1 MLRRIPVTPLVYLA
15 ILLTTLFADGS
26 WAAAPDE
33 SMEILLK
40 PNPTSSSPIPDV
52 NKAKPRDSHRTRRA
66 AVYGPV
72 LPFVPPPAV
81 AYVPPPAMAYVP
93 PPPVVYGPS
102 PAAIFP
108 LPPVS
113 KVKAG
118 GVGFPVIP
126 DCILPTPAMGQWEM
140 EAGVIFARLRGK
152 VTCNPNAYAT
162 GYGSGLCS
170 LLYFTGYS
178 VYGQD
183 IDFTGILGLPVHQAV
198 GTFSA
203 RYQFRPNWA
212 FRYQVLGFE
221 ANSSGM
227 GDLWAYTGYN
237 MNTKWNHYYHRFGLI
252 YDAVRNY
259 KARLSVFADWVHT
272 DDTITINSSV
282 YTSYYGTPKWG
293 KNGDSM
299 IAGLELQRCIRAFAN
314 GGTLSLDCRAGGI
327 FLDNV
332 EGSDLEAGARY
343 SIPLNC
349 GRSGYVKGGYRV
361 VDIKKSQSDFAFNQ
375 ALEGGFMSFG
385 FIF

>member
-1 MLRRIPVTPLVYLA
+1 
-15 ILLTTLFADGS
+15 
-26 WAAAPDE
+26 
-33 SMEILLK
+33 
-40 PNPTSSSPIPDV
+40 
-52 NKAKPRDSHRTRRA
+52 
-66 AVYGPV
+66 
-72 LPFVPPPAV
+72 
-81 AYVPPPAMAYVP
+81 
-93 PPPVVYGPS
+93 
-102 PAAIFP
+102 
-108 LPPVS
+108 
-113 KVKAG
+113 
-118 GVGFPVIP
+118 
-126 DCILPTPAMGQWEM
+126 M

-272 DDTITINSSV
+272 DDTITINCSV
-282 YTSYYGTPKWG
+282 CTSYYGTPKWG

>member
-52 NKAKPRDSHRTRRA
+52 NKAKPRDSHRTKRA

-81 AYVPPPAMAYVP
+81 AYVP

-118 GVGFPVIP
+118 WVGFPVIP

>member
-52 NKAKPRDSHRTRRA
+52 NKAKPRDSHRRKRA

-81 AYVPPPAMAYVP
+81 AYVP

-118 GVGFPVIP
+118 WVGFPVIP

>member
-52 NKAKPRDSHRTRRA
+52 NKAKPRDHHRTKRS
-66 AVYGPV
+66 AVYGT
-72 LPFVPPPAV
+72 AV
-81 AYVPPPAMAYVP
+81 AYVPPPAVAYGPPPAIYVP
-93 PPPVVYGPS
+93 PPPLVYGPS
-102 PAAIFP
+102 PAAMFP
-108 LPPVS
+108 LPAVS
-113 KVKAG
+113 KVKAAWL
-118 GVGFPVIP
+118 GFPLV

-152 VTCNPNAYAT
+152 VTCSPNAFQF
-162 GYGSGLCS
+162 GFGSGLCS
-170 LLYFTGYS
+170 LLQFTG
-178 VYGQD
+178 GFAFNQD
-183 IDFTGILGLPVHQAV
+183 IDFTGALGLPVHQAV

-221 ANSSGM
+221 TTSSGM
-227 GDLWAYTGYN
+227 GDNWWAFGFGL
-237 MNTKWNHYYHRFGLI
+237 NTKWNHYYHRLGII
-252 YDAVRNY
+252 YDAVRNC

-272 DDTITINSSV
+272 DDTITIGCSV
-282 YTSYYGTPKWG
+282 CNISAFGQQPKWG

-299 IAGLELQRCIRAFAN
+299 ITGLELQRCIRAFAN
-314 GGTLSLDCRAGGI
+314 GGTLSMDCRAGFI

-361 VDIKKSQSDFAFNQ
+361 VDIKKSQNDFAFNQ

>member
-1 MLRRIPVTPLVYLA
+1 
-15 ILLTTLFADGS
+15 
-26 WAAAPDE
+26 
-33 SMEILLK
+33 
-40 PNPTSSSPIPDV
+40 
-52 NKAKPRDSHRTRRA
+52 
-66 AVYGPV
+66 
-72 LPFVPPPAV
+72 
-81 AYVPPPAMAYVP
+81 
-93 PPPVVYGPS
+93 
-102 PAAIFP
+102 
-108 LPPVS
+108 
-113 KVKAG
+113 
-118 GVGFPVIP
+118 
-126 DCILPTPAMGQWEM
+126 MGQWEM

-152 VTCNPNAYAT
+152 VTCNPNAWAT
-162 GYGSGLCS
+162 GFGSGLCT
-170 LLYFTGYS
+170 LLQFTG
-178 VYGQD
+178 GFAWNQD
-183 IDFTGILGLPVHQAV
+183 IDFTGALGLPVHQTV
-198 GTFSA
+198 GSFSA

-212 FRYQVLGFE
+212 FRYSVLGFE

-227 GDLWAYTGYN
+227 GDNWWAFGFGL
-237 MNTKWNHYYHRFGLI
+237 NTKWNHYYHRLGII

-332 EGSDLEAGARY
+332 AGSDLEAGARY